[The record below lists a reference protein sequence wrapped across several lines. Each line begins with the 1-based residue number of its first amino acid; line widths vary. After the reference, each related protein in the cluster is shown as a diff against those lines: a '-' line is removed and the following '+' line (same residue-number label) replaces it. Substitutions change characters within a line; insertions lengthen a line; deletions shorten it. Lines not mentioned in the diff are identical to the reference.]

1 MRTPVVF
8 PPPLGRYTQGFYTAQ
23 RGQSGTG
30 LPPSSS
36 FASFATLVLF
46 DHSGSFTG
54 VPRSFVDRAHGIRK
68 YASYMK
74 CNLMDFITASNLAQS
89 RNELVEL
96 FTGYIGQFGYHQF
109 TLALLAGT
117 DVQEQSKNF
126 GLMVNYPDEWL
137 SHYRDEG
144 FVEHDP
150 VYANGCIPGN
160 LFRWRDLA
168 RELMSPEAR
177 RVMDEAAEFG
187 LRGGVGLSFLQPG
200 ARVVGFGISS
210 PEKSP
215 QDDPDTLSCLR
226 LASFQCFEVYRSL
239 DPLLEERA
247 PEVSLSPREREVLLW
262 ASRGK
267 NKGEIS
273 QILGIS
279 HSAVKRYCESLFS
292 KLGVHKLPFAL
303 ARAIHLGLVEP

>member
-1 MRTPVVF
+1 
-8 PPPLGRYTQGFYTAQ
+8 
-23 RGQSGTG
+23 
-30 LPPSSS
+30 
-36 FASFATLVLF
+36 
-46 DHSGSFTG
+46 
-54 VPRSFVDRAHGIRK
+54 
-68 YASYMK
+68 MK
-74 CNLMDFITASNLAQS
+74 CNLMDFITATNLAQNM
-89 RNELVEL
+89 NELVEL

-109 TLALLAGT
+109 TLALLAGS
-117 DVQEQSKNF
+117 DVHEQSKNF
-126 GLMVNYPDEWL
+126 GLMVNYPDELL

-160 LFRWRDLA
+160 LFRWRDLS
-168 RELMSPEAR
+168 REVMSPMAR

-210 PEKSP
+210 PEAAP

-226 LASFQCFEVYRSL
+226 LASFQCFEVYRGL
-239 DPLLEERA
+239 DTQVEERA
-247 PEVSLSPREREVLLW
+247 PVIPLSPREREVLLW

-267 NKGEIS
+267 NKDEIS
-273 QILGIS
+273 RVLGIS
-279 HSAVKRYCESLFS
+279 HSAVKRYCENIFS
-292 KLGVHKLPFAL
+292 KLGVNKLPFAI